1 MSPVLAMSLTAA
13 LAGPLGGR
21 SPTGRLD
28 ADTAAAHLSANC
40 LDCHGG
46 GTRKGKLD
54 LDPVLAALRSGSLDA
69 DQRAVLR
76 RARARIASGEMPPPS
91 VEDRPD
97 ASARTAAAAA
107 IRGAIRTT
115 GELPAPP
122 GPPPRRL
129 NRAEYCA
136 SVQDLLGVD
145 PSRLGALPPDDVGAG
160 FDNVAS
166 VLSLP
171 PSALERLTEL
181 AEAVAAAACPDTVA
195 AGSVHADFAPSSL
208 VVSAGKANK
217 DVAIVWSRGTASA
230 AFDAPGAGTYELVA
244 TVGGMQ
250 AGPEPV
256 KVALQADGRGV
267 AAFEVPE
274 GAKSP
279 GTRRAEFRATPG
291 RHEVAVEFL
300 NDYFTKDGPDG
311 KPADRNLVV
320 HGLRV
325 TGPLDPP
332 TVPTWQAAMDSAV
345 ALAQGT
351 SAADAGARESA
362 DFRWLL
368 GRFLRRSAV
377 ERDERDLR
385 AAIEP
390 AVAGAPR
397 QARLRAAIA
406 YLLLHPEF
414 LFRIEPDPAPPARER
429 ALSPDELAARLAG
442 FLWSSVPDERLAAAA
457 ADGSLAS
464 TGTLRAEI
472 DRMLEDPRAS
482 RLADRFA
489 PQWLSIDAIEE
500 RTPDPRQFAGMS
512 PALLGS
518 MRAESVLFF
527 DTVLRERR
535 PATDLLGAGFTFADE
550 RLAEHYG
557 IPAPAGGGM
566 RRVPAPPGRDGGILT
581 QAAVLLSTSNP
592 TRTSPVKRGKWVL
605 ESLLDAAPP
614 PPPPGTAQ
622 LPDAAGTAAAA
633 GMREL
638 LAAHRADA
646 ACAACHR
653 RMDALGFA
661 FEAWDPVGRPRI
673 RVAGASIDD
682 RGELPDGR
690 TIAGVADLRRELL
703 ADPDFV
709 RSLLRHLFTYAFGR
723 ECVAA
728 DDDLIDRIMD
738 ELGPRPTL
746 RDLVVATAESP
757 AMRMRGTR

>member
-1 MSPVLAMSLTAA
+1 MITVLAIALIAA
-13 LAGPLGGR
+13 PVVPWAGW
-21 SPTGRLD
+21 SPTRRVD
-28 ADTAAAHLSANC
+28 AAAHLSAHC

-54 LDPVLAALRSGSLDA
+54 LDPVVAALRAGELDA

-76 RARARIASGEMPPPS
+76 RARARIASGEMPPPT

-97 ASARTAAAAA
+97 AAARAAAAA
-107 IRGAIRTT
+107 ALRSALRTT

-145 PSRLGALPPDDVGAG
+145 PALLGALPPDDVGAG

-195 AGSVHADFAPSSL
+195 AGSLRADFEPGSL
-208 VVSAGKANK
+208 AVSAGKAHEE
-217 DVAIVWSRGTASA
+217 VAVVWSRGTAAA
-230 AFDAPGAGTYELVA
+230 AFDAPGVGTYELVA

-256 KVALQADGRGV
+256 KVALQADGRTL
-267 AAFEVPE
+267 AAFDVPE
-274 GAKSP
+274 DAKSP

-300 NDYFTKDGPDG
+300 NDFFTKDGPGDR
-311 KPADRNLVV
+311 PADRNLVV

-325 TGPLDPP
+325 AGPLDPP
-332 TVPTWQAAMDSAV
+332 AVPAWQQSMDAAAAAASGGV
-345 ALAQGT
+345 PP
-351 SAADAGARESA
+351 ADAGAREAA

-368 GRFLRRSAV
+368 GRFLRRPPT
-377 ERDERDLR
+377 ERDEGDLR
-385 AAIEP
+385 AAIDP

-397 QARLRAAIA
+397 EARLRSALA

-414 LFRIEPDPAPPARER
+414 LFRIEQDPAPPARER
-429 ALSPDELAARLAG
+429 DLSPHELAARLAG

-457 ADGSLAS
+457 SDGTLSFP
-464 TGTLRAEI
+464 GTLRAEI
-472 DRMLEDPRAS
+472 DRMLDDPRAS

-489 PQWLSIDAIEE
+489 PQWLAIDAIEE
-500 RTPDPRQFAGMS
+500 RTPDPRQFAGIT

-518 MRAESVLFF
+518 MRAEAVLFF

-535 PATDLLGAGFTFADE
+535 PATDLLGAGFTFVDE
-550 RLAEHYG
+550 RLAAHYG
-557 IPAPAGGGM
+557 IPAPLGGGM
-566 RRVPAPPGRDGGILT
+566 RRVPAPPGREGGILT

-592 TRTSPVKRGKWVL
+592 ARTSPVKRGKWVL

-614 PPPPGTAQ
+614 PPPPGTPQ
-622 LPDAAGTAAAA
+622 LPDAAGTAAA
-633 GMREL
+633 GSMRDL

-673 RVAGASIDD
+673 RVAGAAVDD

-690 TIAGVADLRRELL
+690 IIAGVADLRRELV

-723 ECVAA
+723 ECGTA

-738 ELGPRPTL
+738 DLGPRPTL
-746 RDLVVATAESP
+746 RDLVVATAGSP
-757 AMRMRGTR
+757 AMGKRGTR